1 MEFIKTFT
9 IVHGHGKKPELGTLV
24 ISEGKLKIKINDN
37 KVHIKQIG
45 RTAEGVGVVVEADD
59 VSRKTSRITSIFQ
72 YHPEDIPE
80 NFQGEGY
87 RFSIPATRISNT
99 EYEFKFCNAKML
111 NKK

>member
-9 IVHGHGKKPELGTLV
+9 IPRGCGKKAELGTLV

-45 RTAEGVGVVVEADD
+45 RTTEGIGVVVEADD

-72 YHPEDIPE
+72 YNPEDIPE
-80 NFQGEGY
+80 NFQGKGY
-87 RFSIPATRISNT
+87 RFSIPATKLSDT

>member
-1 MEFIKTFT
+1 MEFIKTFNIT
-9 IVHGHGKKPELGTLV
+9 GGRGKKAGLGTLV
-24 ISEGKLKIKINDN
+24 IGEGKLKIKINDN
-37 KVHIKQIG
+37 TIHIKQIG
-45 RTAEGVGVVVEADD
+45 RTAEGIGVVVESDD

-72 YHPEDIPE
+72 YNPEDIPE
-80 NFQGEGY
+80 NFQGQGY